1 MGVGLWVG
9 VVRSSPV
16 RLSRKILG
24 NSRAR
29 RKILGI
35 IGWEFW
41 EFCITRRHHSQVNQ
55 SRPEKRR
62 NLCHVTQPRARVNV
76 SCSRAGP
83 KGATGERGDHKKRAA
98 EARKGQR
105 RRAEGWVPDQGTRPG
120 YQTKGGQST
129 GKASEGQRT
138 RADHKGAAG
147 GPGTTKRPREGP
159 RQRVGTTPG
168 PGQGGTG
175 GRGDQGCQRTPANAG
190 GPQRSV
196 RGPGNHERTTAEA
209 GCLGAGPRP
218 GQGGL
223 LCPRSRL
230 VSCQPPDELAP

>member
-1 MGVGLWVG
+1 VGVGLWVG

-35 IGWEFW
+35 IAWEFW

-76 SCSRAGP
+76 SCSRAGH

-98 EARKGQR
+98 EASKGQR

-120 YQTKGGQST
+120 YQTKGGQS
-129 GKASEGQRT
+129 GRGDREGQR
-138 RADHKGAAG
+138 R
-147 GPGTTKRPREGP
+147 
-159 RQRVGTTPG
+159 
-168 PGQGGTG
+168 
-175 GRGDQGCQRTPANAG
+175 PANTR
-190 GPQRSV
+190 GPQRGS
-196 RGPGNHERTTAEA
+196 RGPGNHK
-209 GCLGAGPRP
+209 
-218 GQGGL
+218 
-223 LCPRSRL
+223 
-230 VSCQPPDELAP
+230 